1 MSVMAAFRVKKEYL
15 ISMFSMSDWIF
26 RLKRSRKPHGE
37 DFQKSDSCV
46 VFISSVE
53 EDQLLEHALSTE
65 EVVKELLEGRN
76 IFHLIE

>member
-1 MSVMAAFRVKKEYL
+1 MAGFRVKKEYL

-26 RLKRSRKPHGE
+26 RLKRSIKPHGE
-37 DFQKSDSCV
+37 NFQNNDSCV

-65 EVVKELLEGRN
+65 EVVKELLEGGN